1 VAIGVT
7 PSHAQAPAEDMPM
20 FVTGEQRA
28 RIVREFAELY
38 AQAAAEVQKA
48 TLEQKLDNCRSTQ
61 SARLALVV
69 VTMEPRMDD
78 DEALVT
84 FKLIAIPFVGAVA
97 AVALGWLIDAIRR
110 ACE

>member
-1 VAIGVT
+1 
-7 PSHAQAPAEDMPM
+7 
-20 FVTGEQRA
+20 
-28 RIVREFAELY
+28 
-38 AQAAAEVQKA
+38 
-48 TLEQKLDNCRSTQ
+48 
-61 SARLALVV
+61 
-69 VTMEPRMDD
+69 MEPRMDD